1 MCVCVVDMVGVGFG
15 GCAVFRKVDFAQIL
29 FTADSLADMDNY
41 DERDWGSESHT
52 AGLEIGSKVLIHL

>member
-1 MCVCVVDMVGVGFG
+1 MAA
-15 GCAVFRKVDFAQIL
+15 CAQFRKVDFAQIL

-41 DERDWGSESHT
+41 DERDWGSESLT